1 MERINTVNTIFL
13 IIMMFVPIVGG
24 LGYAASIFSNTSNT
38 SNMALTQTETV
49 LGKIVN
55 RYPCTVGLNIVFN
68 ADFDG
73 IITDFSKYEDCNLI
87 VFTSYELEDPP
98 EDLADVEMLTL
109 IPNCVVYEYEGRYF
123 DWAEL

>member
-1 MERINTVNTIFL
+1 MEILNTINIIYL
-13 IIMMFVPIVGG
+13 IIMMFVPIIGG
-24 LGYAASIFSNTSNT
+24 LGQAMLNSK
-38 SNMALTQTETV
+38 MALTQTETV

-87 VFTSYELEDPP
+87 VFTSYEPEDPP
-98 EDLADVEMLTL
+98 EDLANVDILTL
-109 IPNCVVYEYEGRYF
+109 IPNCVVYEYEGGYF

>member
-1 MERINTVNTIFL
+1 MERINTVNAIFL
-13 IIMMFVPIVGG
+13 IIMMFVLIIGG
-24 LGYAASIFSNTSNT
+24 LGHAASIFSNN
-38 SNMALTQTETV
+38 SNMTLTQTETV

-73 IITDFSKYEDCNLI
+73 IITDFSKYEDYNLI
-87 VFTSYELEDPP
+87 VFTSYEPEDPP
-98 EDLADVEMLTL
+98 EDLVDIEMLTL
-109 IPNCVVYEYEGRYF
+109 IPNCVVYEYEGGYF